1 MKKTRTLYICTTT
14 TCYVYVHKN
23 CTWKVFQSH
32 SFKKL
37 FPSNDEKNYYLQ
49 IKNPSHHHSLTYR
62 FHSNNHIWNTMS
74 KKKSTI
80 SPLWT
85 TGEDFNCKEISSK
98 LLLDLAWMSTRSTI
112 EDYYANNPK
121 FMLNLVQDHGAWTQK
136 DLCVSSCKQ
145 KKNIVMYF
153 TSSLAKK

>member
-1 MKKTRTLYICTTT
+1 
-14 TCYVYVHKN
+14 
-23 CTWKVFQSH
+23 
-32 SFKKL
+32 
-37 FPSNDEKNYYLQ
+37 
-49 IKNPSHHHSLTYR
+49 
-62 FHSNNHIWNTMS
+62 
-74 KKKSTI
+74 
-80 SPLWT
+80 
-85 TGEDFNCKEISSK
+85 
-98 LLLDLAWMSTRSTI
+98 MSTRSTI